1 MRPFASS
8 SSPISSLDGSTQ
20 CTQDRGLPM
29 RVRLPLAAAFCVYV
43 VGGLSAPLTAQRAG
57 AFRGSTEDPAIR
69 YSSTPLHNPVAQ
81 ANQKIQEG
89 SLRLTFEGR
98 SGFLRS
104 ALDALQIPVDSQLLV
119 FSRASLQGKLVNEGN
134 PRALFFNDRVAL
146 GWVRGGE
153 IIEVATHDE
162 AAGVVFYTLDQR
174 TDPAAGSPQF
184 KRAFECLGCHLNGDT
199 LGVPGFLMFSTTRPA
214 QSQEFSL
221 PRPVDHGDALSRRFG
236 GWFVTGSTGS
246 ASHMGNDT
254 AALNGRATRELK
266 SVEGLFDADGYRALS
281 SDIVAH
287 LVFTHQVGMANL
299 LTRASWQARAADP
312 SLHPPFTASPGE
324 EERIAVMMSGVAS
337 EVVDYLLFIDE
348 SKLTDA
354 VKGASGFAERF
365 SSFGPR
371 DRKGRSLYEL
381 DLNRRL
387 MKYPCSYL
395 IYSPAFDA
403 LPARA
408 KEPIY
413 KRLWDVLSGQ
423 EQSDRYRSALSLSDR
438 QTIAEIL
445 RDTKKDLPPY
455 FQTVTK

>member
-1 MRPFASS
+1 MHLRA
-8 SSPISSLDGSTQ
+8 L
-20 CTQDRGLPM
+20 
-29 RVRLPLAAAFCVYV
+29 LAAGICVSV
-43 VGGLSAPLTAQRAG
+43 LSGFSASIAAQRAG
-57 AFRGSTEDPAIR
+57 AFRGSTEDPAIK
-69 YSSTPLHNPVAQ
+69 YSSAPLNNAVVEV
-81 ANQKIQEG
+81 NRKIQDG
-89 SLRLTFEGR
+89 TVRLSLEGR

-119 FSRASLQGKLVNEGN
+119 FSRASLQGKLINDRN

-153 IIEVATHDE
+153 IIEVAAHDE
-162 AAGVVFYTLDQR
+162 TAGVVFYTLDQR
-174 TDPAAGSPQF
+174 ADPASGSPQF
-184 KRAFECLGCHLNGDT
+184 KRAFQCLGCHLAGDT

-221 PRPVDHGDALSRRFG
+221 PRPVDHSDALSRRFG
-236 GWFVTGSTGS
+236 GWFVTGSSGS

-254 AALNGRATRELK
+254 AALDGRTSRELA

-312 SLHPPFTASPGE
+312 SLHPPFTPTPGE
-324 EERIAVMMSGVAS
+324 EARVAVMMSGVAS

-348 SKLTDA
+348 TKLTDR
-354 VKGASGFAERF
+354 VRGESGFAERF
-365 SSFGPR
+365 STIGPR
-371 DRKGRSLYEL
+371 DRKGRSLHEL

-403 LPARA
+403 MPSSA
-408 KEPIY
+408 KDPIY
-413 KRLWDVLSGQ
+413 KRLWEVLSGQ
-423 EQSDRYRSALSLSDR
+423 EQDERYRAALSLADR
-438 QTIAEIL
+438 QAIVEIL
-445 RDTKKDLPPY
+445 SDTKKDLPPY
-455 FQTVTK
+455 FQSVIR